1 MAEVYSY
8 HGQIW
13 SFAMKSPCCK
23 HEIVIQTD
31 PQNCEY
37 VITSGAQ
44 KKVEEYDVEDAETME
59 LTAEEGWVFYLLLQV
74 CFLEAL

>member
-1 MAEVYSY
+1 
-8 HGQIW
+8 
-13 SFAMKSPCCK
+13 MKSPCCK

-59 LTAEEGWVFYLLLQV
+59 LTAEEGWFLPSLTSLLLESLQV
-74 CFLEAL
+74 SQ